1 MAIRDLDR
9 AFPDTPDVFTEAI
22 FRGFAAGRRREKRRR
37 ILISSISAA
46 AVVVLAA
53 AGLWGA
59 MRMTGGEDNVA
70 SPAENGVEIS
80 GISRVYT
87 GQADEFFHA
96 GEECAGGVEMSVDA
110 ARGFGKLPCPRCLEG
125 VKE

>member
-9 AFPDTPDVFTEAI
+9 AYPDTPDVFTEAI

-46 AVVVLAA
+46 GVVVLAA

-70 SPAENGVEIS
+70 APAENGVAIS

-87 GQADEFFHA
+87 GLEDEFFHA
-96 GEECAGGVEMSVDA
+96 SEKCAGGVEMSGDA
-110 ARGFGKLPCPRCLEG
+110 ARGFGKIPCPECLEG

>member
-37 ILISSISAA
+37 ILVSSISAA

-59 MRMTGGEDNVA
+59 MRMTGGEDNVVA
-70 SPAENGVEIS
+70 PAENGVEIS

-87 GQADEFFHA
+87 GMEDEFFHA
-96 GEECAGGVEMSVDA
+96 SEKCAGGVEMSLDA
-110 ARGFGKLPCPRCLEG
+110 ARGFGKLPCPKCLEG
-125 VKE
+125 MKE